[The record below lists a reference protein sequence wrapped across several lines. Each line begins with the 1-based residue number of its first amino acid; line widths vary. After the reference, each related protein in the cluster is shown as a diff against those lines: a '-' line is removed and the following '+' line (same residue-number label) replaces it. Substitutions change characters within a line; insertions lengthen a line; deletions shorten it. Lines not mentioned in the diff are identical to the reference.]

1 MAEEPTRGGIVARRE
16 RLVEGLRA
24 YGGQHT
30 ELSRSFAAWLGLHST
45 DAVALLEIIGAE
57 ERGTSL
63 SPARLGERIPLSSG
77 ATTAL
82 LNRLEAAGHIVR
94 TREHADRR
102 IVTLHS
108 SEHIQERADEFFCP
122 LGVRVDA
129 LLGQYPPELLDRFAE
144 FLGEMCATMEA
155 HLTEMSRPDQAPNQ
169 ASAPTPDRGD

>member
-1 MAEEPTRGGIVARRE
+1 MAEEPTQGDIAARRE
-16 RLVEGLRA
+16 RLVEGLRT

-30 ELSRSFAAWLGLHST
+30 ELSRGFAAWMGLHST
-45 DAVALLEIIGAE
+45 DAIGLLEIIGAE
-57 ERGTSL
+57 ERGAPL

-108 SEHIQERADEFFCP
+108 SPHIQELADEFFGP

-129 LLGQYPPELLDRFAE
+129 LLTRYPPELLDRFDE
-144 FLGEMCATMEA
+144 FLREMCATMNA
-155 HLTEMSRPDQAPNQ
+155 HIVEVSQAGRRDQQGRPG
-169 ASAPTPDRGD
+169 RGD